1 MELTSEQK
9 KEIQEQQSQSNSTK
23 RVTSPELEKVLYEA
37 IPVLDHGFIRVIDY
51 MGDDT
56 SIVQSAR
63 VSYGKGTKKVST
75 DEGLIRYLM
84 RHWHSTPFE
93 MCEIKY
99 HVKLPIFIAR
109 QWIRHRTANVN
120 EYSARYSILDKEF
133 YIPAKEQLSAQA
145 TNNRQ
150 GRGDLITGQQADEVL
165 KILKDDAVRT
175 YDNYEKMLN
184 ERFDGTIID
193 EKKSGLAREL
203 ARMNLTLNSY
213 TQWYWKT
220 DLLNLMNFLFLRGD
234 SHAQYEIRVY
244 AEKMLDTVKKWVPIT
259 HAAFLDYRVGAAHLS
274 SKGLKI
280 VKSMINGN
288 KVSYEDSGLSKRE
301 WNELMEVIDKK
312 NLIVI

>member
-51 MGDDT
+51 MGDDS

-150 GRGDLITGQQADEVL
+150 GRGELITGQQADEVL

-175 YDNYEKMLN
+175 YENYEKMLN
-184 ERFDGTIID
+184 ERFDGTVID

-288 KVSYEDSGLSKRE
+288 KVSYEDSELSKRE

>member
-9 KEIQEQQSQSNSTK
+9 KEIQEQQSQNNSTK

-51 MGDDT
+51 MGDDS

-150 GRGDLITGQQADEVL
+150 GRGDLITGPQADEVL

-244 AEKMLDTVKKWVPIT
+244 AEKMLETVKKWVPIT

-280 VKSMINGN
+280 VKSMINGT
-288 KVSYEDSGLSKRE
+288 KISYEDSGLSKRE

-312 NLIVI
+312 NLIIN

>member
-1 MELTSEQK
+1 MELTAEQK

-51 MGDDT
+51 MGDDS

-133 YIPAKEQLSAQA
+133 YIPAKEQLSAQS

-184 ERFDGTIID
+184 ERFDGTVID

-244 AEKMLDTVKKWVPIT
+244 AEKMLETVKKWVPIT

-312 NLIVI
+312 NLIVV

>member
-9 KEIQEQQSQSNSTK
+9 KEIQEQQSQNNSTK

-37 IPVLDHGFIRVIDY
+37 IPILDHGFIRVIDY
-51 MGDDT
+51 MGDDS

-150 GRGDLITGQQADEVL
+150 GRGDLITGEQADEVL

-175 YDNYEKMLN
+175 YENYEKMLN

-220 DLLNLMNFLFLRGD
+220 DLLNLMNFLFLRAD

-280 VKSMINGN
+280 VKLMINGN
-288 KVSYEDSGLSKRE
+288 KVSFEDSGLSKRE
-301 WNELMEVIDKK
+301 WNELMEIIDKK
-312 NLIVI
+312 NLIVN

>member
-51 MGDDT
+51 MGDDS

-150 GRGDLITGQQADEVL
+150 GRGDLITGKQADEVL

-184 ERFDGTIID
+184 ERFDGTVID

>member
-51 MGDDT
+51 MGDDS

-150 GRGDLITGQQADEVL
+150 GRGDLITGPQADEVL

-244 AEKMLDTVKKWVPIT
+244 AEKMLETVKKWVPIT

-288 KVSYEDSGLSKRE
+288 KVGYEDSGLSKRE

-312 NLIVI
+312 NLIVS

>member
-1 MELTSEQK
+1 MKLT
-9 KEIQEQQSQSNSTK
+9 KEQSQEIKDQQGQQNQTK
-23 RVTSPELEKVLYEA
+23 RVTAPELENILYEA
-37 IPVLDHGFIRVIDY
+37 MPALDHGFVRVIDY

-63 VSYGKGTKKVST
+63 VSYGKGTKQVST
-75 DEGLIRYLM
+75 DAGLIKYLM

-133 YIPAKEQLSAQA
+133 YIPEKSQLSAQSSS
-145 TNNRQ
+145 NRQ
-150 GRGDLITGQQADEVL
+150 GRGDLITGDQADEVL

-175 YDNYEKMLN
+175 YDNYERMLN
-184 ERFDGTIID
+184 ERFDGTVID
-193 EKKSGLAREL
+193 EGKVGLAREL

-220 DLLNLMNFLFLRGD
+220 DLLNLLNFLFLRAD

-244 AEKMLDTVKKWVPIT
+244 AEAMLETVKKWVPIT
-259 HAAFLDYRVGAAHLS
+259 HSAFLDYRVGAIHIS
-274 SKGLKI
+274 SKSKI
-280 VKSMINGN
+280 LIKKMIKGEKYNFE
-288 KVSYEDSGLSKRE
+288 SSGLSKRE
-301 WNELMEVIDKK
+301 WNELMDSLELNDK
-312 NLIVI
+312 II